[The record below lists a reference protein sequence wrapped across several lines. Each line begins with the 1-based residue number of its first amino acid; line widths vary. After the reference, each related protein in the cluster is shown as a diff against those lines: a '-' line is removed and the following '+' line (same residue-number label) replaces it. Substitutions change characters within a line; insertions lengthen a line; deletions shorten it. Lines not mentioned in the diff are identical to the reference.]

1 MAVKITMPKWG
12 MTMKEG
18 KITKWFKKEGDSVT
32 KGEALF
38 EVETEKITNK
48 VESTVNGILFQIV
61 VPAGAIASVGAVV
74 ALVAEPGEKPTL
86 EEKPPEQETGA
97 KIQSNA
103 EAPKINLTDQSVRA
117 FVPASPAAKRLA
129 RELGINLSLV
139 VGSGPGGRIIESD
152 VTNYK
157 NASGDNA
164 RITPLALEIAR
175 QKGLDISGIKGTG
188 DRGKI
193 TREDVENALKIP
205 NVETSEDAFSE
216 AKEEPLFRSISYSGM
231 RRSIGENMISSLHTS
246 AQLTAFAE
254 IDVTEMVAFLDLL
267 REEFRKDES
276 VKISYNDIIV
286 LAVSRALKRHPRMNS
301 LLVGGEILEYDS
313 VNMGIAVALEQGLIV
328 PVLHEAD
335 KKGLLQIANEARE
348 LATRAREGKLTIEEV
363 TGGTFTISNT
373 SMYEVD
379 GFTPILRPPETGI
392 LGVGRIKKKP
402 AEYRGEIAL
411 RNLMTISLTYD
422 HRVVDGVPAH
432 KFLETVGK
440 YLQHPMLIMI

>member
-74 ALVAEPGEKPTL
+74 ALVAEPGEEPTL

-103 EAPKINLTDQSVRA
+103 EAPKIKSTDQSVRA

-164 RITPLALEIAR
+164 TITPLALEIAR

-205 NVETSEDAFSE
+205 NVETSEDAFSG

-301 LLVGGEILEYDS
+301 LLVGDEILEYDS